1 MRFAISFAFLLSTT
15 TFACANTFSYA
26 IVVSSDTKEKSDWS
40 EVVSVLE
47 KKYPKATTIVWNT
60 SPKEV
65 LEALSDIHPQYSCFV
80 ARPDEVTR
88 EFVASVHRLTRD
100 LDSDPYCDT
109 LWGILTGYDAA
120 NALRIASNEQPLT
133 IDRVA
138 AGTEI
143 ALSQCKEGVWYDEL
157 EQYKQVEKKVGAA
170 ITQLEGPADTTLA
183 LANTLRDDY
192 TDLFVTSGH
201 ATERNWQIGFRYK
214 NGYFQSESGKM
225 FGRPTSGNRFRI
237 QSTNPKVYLA
247 VGNCLMGHIDGP
259 DAMALAWMNDINVH
273 QMVGYTV
280 LTWYGYGGWG
290 VLDYFIEQPGRYSLA
305 QAFHA
310 NQHALIHRIDT
321 CFPELTGRL
330 ISPGSRSLP
339 SAKPNELGLNL
350 GLTDFDSQGLLWD
363 RDTVAFYG
371 DPAWKSVMADLPKA
385 YEQSLTMEN
394 GIHTLTITPMK
405 GIESFNPININ
416 GSQRGGR
423 PIIEF
428 IPQRIEKATIIEGE
442 IFEPV
447 ITDDFILVPNHA
459 AKNHGKELV
468 IRFRADFR
476 K

>member
-1 MRFAISFAFLLSTT
+1 
-15 TFACANTFSYA
+15 
-26 IVVSSDTKEKSDWS
+26 
-40 EVVSVLE
+40 
-47 KKYPKATTIVWNT
+47 
-60 SPKEV
+60 
-65 LEALSDIHPQYSCFV
+65 
-80 ARPDEVTR
+80 
-88 EFVASVHRLTRD
+88 
-100 LDSDPYCDT
+100 
-109 LWGILTGYDAA
+109 
-120 NALRIASNEQPLT
+120 
-133 IDRVA
+133 
-138 AGTEI
+138 
-143 ALSQCKEGVWYDEL
+143 
-157 EQYKQVEKKVGAA
+157 
-170 ITQLEGPADTTLA
+170 
-183 LANTLRDDY
+183 
-192 TDLFVTSGH
+192 
-201 ATERNWQIGFRYK
+201 
-214 NGYFQSESGKM
+214 M

-259 DAMALAWMNDINVH
+259 DAMALAWMNDINVQ

-305 QAFHA
+305 EAFHA
-310 NQHALIHRIDT
+310 NQHALIHRIDS

-330 ISPGSRSLP
+330 ISTGSQSLP
-339 SAKPNELGLNL
+339 STKPNELGLKL
-350 GLTDFDSQGLLWD
+350 GLTDFDSRGLLWD

-371 DPAWKSVMADLPKA
+371 DPAWKSAMADLAKA
-385 YEQSLTMEN
+385 YEQSLTVKN

-405 GIESFNPININ
+405 GVESFNPININ

-428 IPQRIEKATIIEGE
+428 FPQRIEKATIIEGE
-442 IFEPV
+442 DFEPI